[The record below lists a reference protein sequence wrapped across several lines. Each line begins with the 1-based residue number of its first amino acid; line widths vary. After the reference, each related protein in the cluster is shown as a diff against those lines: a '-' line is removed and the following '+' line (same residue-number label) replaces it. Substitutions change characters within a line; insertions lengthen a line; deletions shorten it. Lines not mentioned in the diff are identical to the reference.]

1 MVVVGETVLQLNK
14 VLEVVM
20 TVVEALLVI
29 GTFGICTGVWVT
41 LVVILAQHKLQNEK
55 QVMRGIRGSG
65 SIGENSRPVS
75 EIVKSYKLKGT
86 K

>member
-1 MVVVGETVLQLNK
+1 MVVVGETALQLNK

-41 LVVILAQHKLQNEK
+41 LAVIISQNK
-55 QVMRGIRGSG
+55 RAFKATLK
-65 SIGENSRPVS
+65 NARPVA
-75 EIVKSYKLKGT
+75 EIVKSYKLKES

>member
-1 MVVVGETVLQLNK
+1 MVVVGETALQLNK

-41 LVVILAQHKLQNEK
+41 FFHL
-55 QVMRGIRGSG
+55 MGWF
-65 SIGENSRPVS
+65 
-75 EIVKSYKLKGT
+75 
-86 K
+86 